1 MKKFKDIDID
11 KCYVDFILTRT
22 NVFRHI
28 HPNVL
33 SIIGLFID
41 ILIYFSST
49 NRFLILTAFFMFI
62 RFSCDVLDGAV
73 ARKYNKVSDIGGI
86 LDTIADNTLIGLL
99 ILSITTLAQIQHGWI
114 LAITI
119 PMLNL
124 IYMYHLGSIIHHSK
138 MKESG
143 GKFKTIYA
151 FFTRNNCIV
160 YLIAYILIFLLK

>member
-86 LDTIADNTLIGLL
+86 LDTIADNTLICLL
-99 ILSITTLAQIQHGWI
+99 TLSIVTLAQIQYGWI
-114 LAITI
+114 LAITL

-124 IYMYHLGSIIHHSK
+124 IYMYHLGSIVHHNN
-138 MKESG
+138 MKNSG
-143 GKFKTIYA
+143 GRFKTIYA
-151 FFTRNNCIV
+151 FFTRNNCII
-160 YLIAYILIFLLK
+160 YLITYILIFLLK